1 MSKKQTLKELPG
13 LLHDHLRGGV
23 VYHDGQF
30 DDSRMAITLMQS
42 AHDHGAICI
51 NYMKVT
57 SLIKNDSG
65 KICGAAL
72 EDTLEGGTYEVNVK
86 GVVNATGVYVDDIM
100 QMDKP
105 ESRKKV
111 RPSQGVH
118 IVVDAAFLG
127 GNSALMIPKTRDG
140 RVLFGVPWHGKA
152 VLGTTD
158 TPLNENSLEP
168 KPLDEE
174 IDFILD
180 QAGQYLTH
188 KPKRSDVLSLSLI
201 HISEPTRP

>member
-1 MSKKQTLKELPG
+1 MSVVAYGAMPPFGKGYAFHYRQLSLVGTSFYTIGLCCYDLLAGRLGLGRSLPLSKKQTLKELPG

-86 GVVNATGVYVDDIM
+86 GSERY
-100 QMDKP
+100 
-105 ESRKKV
+105 RC
-111 RPSQGVH
+111 
-118 IVVDAAFLG
+118 LC
-127 GNSALMIPKTRDG
+127 G
-140 RVLFGVPWHGKA
+140 RYHANG
-152 VLGTTD
+152 
-158 TPLNENSLEP
+158 
-168 KPLDEE
+168 
-174 IDFILD
+174 
-180 QAGQYLTH
+180 
-188 KPKRSDVLSLSLI
+188 
-201 HISEPTRP
+201 